1 MSDLLG
7 LEPIKKFIE
16 ATGEKVATYFGKDNA
31 CIVYL
36 QPDGAF
42 YGVALYDWLKD
53 KKKKK
58 NLTLAT
64 MEDDGE
70 GLNEEKVK
78 GHKVLLVDND
88 IITGKGYKRSM
99 EALRLRKRRL
109 DIKDVRFAVYSDRI
123 DLADFSV
130 GKYAAETIWRL
141 DIIDALDLKIM
152 RHLIQNGRAS
162 FADIGKNVNLSA
174 VAVSNRVEKL
184 MKEKAFKIQGGLVI
198 DQFYTMSAHI
208 QIEAEPKILKSL
220 IDTLERAPEV
230 CRLVKMSGKQ
240 TLNVD
245 ILVRSLH
252 HIEDFIANKI
262 HAVSGTKKVDVT
274 IGELPI
280 LPKIYFPPL

>member
-1 MSDLLG
+1 MSNLLE
-7 LEPIKKFIE
+7 LEPIKEFIG
-16 ATGEKVATYFGKDNA
+16 ATGEKVASYFGKENA

-36 QPDGAF
+36 RPDGAF
-42 YGVALYDWLKD
+42 YGVGLYDWLKE

-58 NLTLAT
+58 NIVLTT

-70 GLNEEKVK
+70 GLEEEKLK
-78 GHKVLLVDND
+78 KRKVLVVDND
-88 IITGKGYKRSM
+88 IITGKGYKRSL
-99 EALRLRKRRL
+99 EALRLRKSRL
-109 DIKDVRFAVYSDRI
+109 GIKDIKFAVYSDRI
-123 DLADFSV
+123 GLADFSV
-130 GKYAAETIWRL
+130 GKYAAETVWRL

-152 RHLIQNGRAS
+152 RYLIQNGRAS
-162 FADIGKNVNLSA
+162 FADIGKKVNLSA

-184 MKEKAFKIQGGLVI
+184 IKEKAFKIQGGLVI

-208 QIEAEPKILKSL
+208 QVEAEPKALEKL
-220 IDTLERAPEV
+220 IEVLEHSPEI

-262 HAVSGTKKVDVT
+262 HAVPGSKRVDVT

-280 LPKIYFPPL
+280 VPKIYFPSL